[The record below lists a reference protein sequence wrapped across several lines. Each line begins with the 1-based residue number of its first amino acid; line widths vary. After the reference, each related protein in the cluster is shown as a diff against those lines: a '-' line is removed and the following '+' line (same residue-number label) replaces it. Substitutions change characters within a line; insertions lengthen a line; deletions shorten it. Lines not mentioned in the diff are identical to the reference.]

1 MGDPETEKAALTIQA
16 GFKGMMARK
25 KEAEDEEGHEDEE
38 GGVIEEVQDTGE
50 MEIIIQDDANVEEAT
65 MDEQAG
71 ENESGKFVT
80 VS

>member
-1 MGDPETEKAALTIQA
+1 
-16 GFKGMMARK
+16 MMARK